1 MKKNVF
7 PLSLSLLLCIAVLCG
22 CTEGDE
28 PIAATDGSTLTIHA
42 TADGFT
48 AADGAD
54 TRASENGY
62 ITKFTIGDEIG
73 VFAVDKD
80 GAVIAD
86 CKNVKCTR
94 NADGFWTA
102 DASVPVYYY
111 TGAKYF
117 AYYPYKSELSAK
129 NITNVS
135 GIVDYFNK
143 NIVTDQGTYDKYT
156 ACDLMTTLH
165 VPPIVF
171 VGKKTLSFTLTH
183 QMSLIE
189 ISLPVQKYK
198 TSDAADAYEYAEPA
212 INATFSMTKEGG
224 ATSPITPY
232 NMGNGIYRYIVPGNT
247 TCTIEGEFHLNSKVI
262 NYKKEISSLASGSY
276 ERVNV
281 TYSDGS
287 ATPAVRPLAVGD
299 FYYSDGGII
308 PGTTDNPPVEGC
320 IGVIYCVDNSFITNN
335 STKKTDGG
343 YTHAL
348 VVALKDAST
357 SSTWDNAG
365 SAVSGYQTTVAVP
378 SNSSGW
384 YWPNYDELKY
394 ICWGNNSSQSMN
406 GKDALNTQF
415 VKLNTV
421 SSGSADTF
429 VNDAYWS
436 STVHSDYTAYRVDF
450 TDDYA
455 VGSSKG
461 INYRVRCSLAF

>member
-1 MKKNVF
+1 MKKNLF
-7 PLSLSLLLCIAVLCG
+7 PFSLLLLLCITALCG

-28 PIAATDGSTLTIHA
+28 PIAATDGTTLTIRA
-42 TADGFT
+42 TAAGFT
-48 AADGAD
+48 SADGAD

-62 ITKFTIGDEIG
+62 ITNFTTGDEIG

-129 NITNVS
+129 NITDVS

-156 ACDLMTTLH
+156 ACDLMTTPQN
-165 VPPIVF
+165 VSPTVF
-171 VGKKTLSFTLTH
+171 GGKKTLSFIFTH

-198 TSDAADAYEYAEPA
+198 TSDAAGAYEYAEPA

-262 NYKKEISSLASGSY
+262 NYKKEISSLASGFY

-287 ATPAVRPLAVGD
+287 ATLALH
-299 FYYSDGGII
+299 F
-308 PGTTDNPPVEGC
+308 
-320 IGVIYCVDNSFITNN
+320 
-335 STKKTDGG
+335 
-343 YTHAL
+343 
-348 VVALKDAST
+348 
-357 SSTWDNAG
+357 
-365 SAVSGYQTTVAVP
+365 
-378 SNSSGW
+378 
-384 YWPNYDELKY
+384 
-394 ICWGNNSSQSMN
+394 
-406 GKDALNTQF
+406 
-415 VKLNTV
+415 
-421 SSGSADTF
+421 
-429 VNDAYWS
+429 
-436 STVHSDYTAYRVDF
+436 
-450 TDDYA
+450 
-455 VGSSKG
+455 
-461 INYRVRCSLAF
+461 